1 MKTKIIAIMVIL
13 AALAGVVFLIP
24 SKNKETSKNS
34 EAKIQDKIYVAVE
47 EAGEIA
53 VVSIKDRTVIKGLIS
68 HPILA
73 E

>member
-1 MKTKIIAIMVIL
+1 M
-13 AALAGVVFLIP
+13 VFLIP